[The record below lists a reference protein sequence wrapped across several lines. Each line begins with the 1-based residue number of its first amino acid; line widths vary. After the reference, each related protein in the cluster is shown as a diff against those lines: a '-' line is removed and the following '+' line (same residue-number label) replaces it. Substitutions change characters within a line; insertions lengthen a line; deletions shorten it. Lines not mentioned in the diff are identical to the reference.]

1 MQESKY
7 MHKLLTMTKFVPKL
21 DKKIINFY
29 YTTAKSLINTKTFP
43 LKSRLLS
50 LTFIDP
56 TKYLRSKVAILTTR
70 RPGVDNSHL
79 SECF

>member
-1 MQESKY
+1 

-43 LKSRLLS
+43 LKSRLLA
-50 LTFIDP
+50 LTFVDP
-56 TKYLRSKVAILTTR
+56 TKYLRPR
-70 RPGVDNSHL
+70 WP
-79 SECF
+79 F